1 MYNEYFGFRDSP
13 FSIAPNPQFLFMS
26 ERHREALAHLLYGI
40 KSDGGF
46 ILLTGEVGTG
56 KTTVCRCLLEQLP
69 GDVEIAFVLNPKLTA
84 EELLASACDDL
95 GIEYPEGAS
104 IKGLVDRLNAH
115 LLAAHQEG
123 RRCVLIIDE
132 AQNLSIDVLEQLRLL
147 TNLET
152 NQRKLLQIILLGQPE
167 LLDILAR
174 NELRQLSQRVTAR
187 FHLEALNRE
196 EVESYIEHRLE
207 IAGGRGKLF
216 PPDAVRRVGDLSG
229 GIPRLIN
236 LICDRALLG
245 TYAQNRL
252 QVDRQTIDNAAREIF
267 GSREKPPTHRRAA
280 IMIAGLVLLAALAT
294 YMALVGP
301 PVEAPVTAAPDSPAV
316 RQESLVTAG
325 NMTGETEVAAEP
337 GAGYANPEPTNSA
350 LLAMPDGTTAD
361 LPVAMPSPQP
371 SRPLNRLID
380 VEGSSSRAA
389 AMRLLFGTWDVPSLN
404 GQCDD
409 GEGYNLRCLTLLG
422 SLRDLAHLNRP
433 ALVELKIAN
442 LSHFLVVTGAENNAL
457 TLASENGTYQLG
469 FPDMLQT
476 WNGSF
481 TILWRPPAG
490 FRLLQAGDESPLVGL
505 LRTQLQLVDQAEP
518 ALSSTNLFDTEL
530 AERLKR
536 FQLSRGLRPD
546 GIAGEQTW
554 IHLNT
559 AAGKPVPR
567 LTDTTE
573 GES

>member
-13 FSIAPNPQFLFMS
+13 FSIAPNPQFLYMS

-95 GIEYPEGAS
+95 GIEYPAGAS

-115 LLAAHQEG
+115 LLAAHQDG

-167 LLDILAR
+167 LLHILAR

-267 GSREKPPTHRRAA
+267 GSREKPPTNRRAA
-280 IMIAGLVLLAALAT
+280 IMIACLVVLAALAT
-294 YMALVGP
+294 YMALVGKP
-301 PVEAPVTAAPDSPAV
+301 AQAPVMATPTSPEIK
-316 RQESLVTAG
+316 QESLAAAG
-325 NMTGETEVAAEP
+325 SMTGETAAADSP
-337 GAGYANPEPTNSA
+337 GAGFSGPEPGNST
-350 LLAMPDGTTAD
+350 LAAVPDGSAAD
-361 LPVAMPSPQP
+361 LPEVMSAPLAP
-371 SRPLNRLID
+371 RPLNRLIE
-380 VEGSSSRAA
+380 VEGSASRAA
-389 AMRLLFGTWDVPSLN
+389 AMRLLFGAWDVPSAN

-409 GEGYNLRCLTLLG
+409 GEGYNLRCMTLLG

-442 LSHFLVVTGAENNAL
+442 LSHFLVVTGTENSAL
-457 TLASENGTYQLG
+457 TVVSENGTFRLG
-469 FPDMLQT
+469 FPDVLEA
-476 WNGSF
+476 WDGRF

-518 ALSSTNLFDTEL
+518 ALSATNLFDTAL

-536 FQLSRGLRPD
+536 FQLSRELRPD

-567 LTDTTE
+567 LIDPTGD
-573 GES
+573 ES